1 MNKTIKTPL
10 ASHPLTENGQ
20 PARFVLKTMQQIA
33 SRKSNKPPQ
42 PHRHQFYS
50 LIWIT
55 AGKGTHVI
63 DYKTY
68 PAVAGTIF
76 FLSPEQVHDLRM
88 DDHHEGYVMLFT
100 SDFLETTGLGREIID
115 QSGFFFRCDDVA
127 PLTLTRDEDRTS
139 LLQIIALMETEYQQ
153 KGMGYE
159 QALGA
164 LLRLFLLHC
173 QRISAQLQPLREERK
188 KAGAQIMKQF
198 KELLENHYAGWHKV
212 ADYAQALHLTPNY
225 LNEVVTQESGTSAKE
240 RILAR
245 IMLEAKR
252 YATHS
257 DISVKEVAYLLGFED
272 PAHFSK
278 RFKQIEGQGFTDF
291 RTEFRKK
298 YS

>member
-1 MNKTIKTPL
+1 MNKLTKTPF
-10 ASHPLTENGQ
+10 ASQSLTENGQ

-33 SRKSNKPPQ
+33 SRKPSKPPQ

-55 AGKGTHVI
+55 GGTGTHVI

-88 DDHHEGYVMLFT
+88 DDGHEGYVMLFT

-127 PLTLTRDEDRTS
+127 PLTLDREDEKAA
-139 LLQIIALMETEYQQ
+139 LLQIIALMESEYRQ
-153 KGMGYE
+153 KGLGYE
-159 QALGA
+159 QAIGA
-164 LLRLFLLHC
+164 LLRLFLLQC
-173 QRISAQLQPLREERK
+173 QRISARLQPLREERK

-198 KELLENHYAGWHKV
+198 KELLENHYSSWHKV

-225 LNEVVTQESGTSAKE
+225 LNEVVSQESGTSAKD

-252 YATHS
+252 FATHS

-278 RFKQIEGQGFTDF
+278 RFKQSEGLGFTDF